1 MMLLSIMSCSTDSQ
15 NEDDVNYLSSYS
27 DNEDGNINENDDD
40 SEDKPEEDDPDDLCP
55 F

>member
-1 MMLLSIMSCSTDSQ
+1 MWPRLHLKKATLLLNFDVDQ
-15 NEDDVNYLSSYS
+15 NNDKK
-27 DNEDGNINENDDD
+27 DNNENDDD